1 MTTHDYTER
10 MRGWG
15 HDYTFSPRRGGLE
28 GYMQG
33 WGTGIK
39 AGDYLLLQNGTG
51 STRYK
56 VNSIRYYMDPEDMWE
71 AEVKFAPRSIANLGR

>member
-15 HDYTFSPRRGGLE
+15 HDYTFKPIRGGLE
-28 GYMQG
+28 GHMQG
-33 WGTGIK
+33 WGNGIRE
-39 AGDYLLLQNGTG
+39 GHYLLLQNGSG

-56 VNSIRYYMDPEDMWE
+56 VKRIRYLMDPEDMWE
-71 AEVKFAPRSIANLGR
+71 ADVEFAPRTVEEAT